1 LSNLLARYAE
11 AIYWLARYV
20 ERAEDLA
27 RIVDVNETFS
37 RDSRGGQ
44 NWRSVLQLHADEAR
58 YRERFGAPTAEG
70 VIRFYTLDDSNPTS
84 IVSALRE
91 ARSNARNLRP
101 LISTE
106 MWTQMNIFY
115 NRLTA
120 MRPEE
125 LAQPRL
131 PRFCSFVKENCQTHF
146 GITEG
151 TFYRDE
157 GWYFYLLGRKLE
169 RADQTTRTLDVK
181 YHLLLPSADQVGS
194 PLDVS
199 QWNAL
204 LRSVSGYHAFRR
216 VHPSGMTPTDVAG
229 FLLFHRAFPRSV
241 AACVSEVD
249 DLLHALRATYQLT
262 GGAEAM
268 ERLDE
273 LRAVLSQER
282 IDNVIRRG
290 LHEFLDQLQ
299 GELIAVSQDLGR
311 DFFGYAPPHGAA
323 SA

>member
-1 LSNLLARYAE
+1 MSNLLARYAE
-11 AIYWLARYV
+11 TIYWLARYV

-27 RIVDVNETFS
+27 RIIDVNETFS

-44 NWRSVLQLHADEAR
+44 NWLSILQLHADEQR
-58 YRERFGAPTAEG
+58 YKEAYGRPTAEG
-70 VIRFYTLDDSNPTS
+70 VIHFYTLDDSNPTS
-84 IVSALRE
+84 IVSALGA
-91 ARSNARNLRP
+91 ARSNARTLRP

-106 MWTQMNIFY
+106 MWTQLNIFY
-115 NRLTA
+115 NRLRA
-120 MRPEE
+120 MGREE
-125 LAQPRL
+125 LSQPRL
-131 PRFCSFVKENCQTHF
+131 PRFCSFVKEGCQTHY

-157 GWYFYLLGRKLE
+157 GWYFYQLGRNLE

-216 VHPSGMTPTDVAG
+216 VHPSGMTPSDVAG
-229 FLLFHRAFPRSV
+229 FLLFHKAFPRSV
-241 AACVSEVD
+241 LASVIETDAK
-249 DLLHALRATYQLT
+249 LHELRTAYHLR
-262 GGAEAM
+262 GGAGAM

-273 LRAVLSQER
+273 LRATLEGER
-282 IDNVIRRG
+282 IEHIIERG
-290 LHEFLDQLQ
+290 LHEFLDMLQ
-299 GELIAVSQDLGR
+299 QELIAVSAELGR
-311 DFFGYAPPHGAA
+311 DFFGYEVGQAA
-323 SA
+323 E